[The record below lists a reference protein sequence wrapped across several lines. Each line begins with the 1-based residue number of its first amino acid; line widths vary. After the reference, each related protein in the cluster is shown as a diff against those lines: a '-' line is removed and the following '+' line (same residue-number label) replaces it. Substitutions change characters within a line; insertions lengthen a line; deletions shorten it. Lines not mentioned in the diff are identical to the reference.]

1 MGKEWKG
8 KKRNEEGIRQDRKH
22 ISKAETNLT
31 NLINTGSDR
40 ESIRRDWG
48 LVMGR
53 SRLTVALGKHY
64 VYLCIHSMM
73 WG

>member
-1 MGKEWKG
+1 MRKELG
-8 KKRNEEGIRQDRKH
+8 RIEKH
-22 ISKAETNLT
+22 ISKAET

-53 SRLTVALGKHY
+53 SMLTVALGKHY
-64 VYLCIHSMM
+64 VYRCIHSMM